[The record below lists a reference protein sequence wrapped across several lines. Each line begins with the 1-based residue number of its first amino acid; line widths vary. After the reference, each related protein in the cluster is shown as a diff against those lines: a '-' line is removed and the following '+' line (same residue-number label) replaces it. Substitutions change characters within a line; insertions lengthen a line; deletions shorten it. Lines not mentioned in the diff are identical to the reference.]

1 MINFKKVKDLTI
13 IFLRDSYQ
21 NMDIIDM
28 EKHKLNKKSVY
39 TWLSIILCLTLAILS
54 YKIIKFLVSHG
65 QEEIFLNI
73 YFLIL
78 AIVMLFQTVL
88 VCTNIFYF
96 SKDLELVLHFPIK
109 STELLIAK
117 FCTLLYKLYIS
128 ECLFAVIP
136 ISTYGLLT
144 NTSVLF
150 YFYELLIIL
159 IFPIFFALIVSIVMM
174 FIMKI
179 SRFIKNKDL
188 FQVIITLLLMIVILT
203 MEYKIL
209 GGIFVNNQQV
219 ESVTEE
225 QLMEKIQEF
234 NVRIQESNKYFL
246 VINPS
251 IHILNQINIYGI
263 FKIIKILII
272 NILMFGLFILI
283 GKLTYLKD
291 ILKNSSYLISSKNKK
306 TNLEKKCKKR
316 IRGKAYIIKEFK
328 SLFRNPMFF
337 MQCVYPVF
345 VWLITLIIMSIII
358 VPKAQIVF
366 ANEEFRSSLGNIS
379 FNITVVY
386 FILGI
391 LQLLFTMSPASLTAI
406 SREGKKAIFIKYIPM
421 SFFRQFVY
429 KGIPQI
435 FINMLSIIV
444 VFSIIYIS
452 IPSIGIKYILMMFLL
467 AILLNILNSYTM
479 LIIDL
484 KRPKLEWDT
493 EYAVLKQNNNKMFQ
507 YSFTIFIIILF
518 MYLNKILKDIDL
530 NISLYITGI
539 IFLFFIFFINV
550 FVKIKQDKIFNKIT

>member
-1 MINFKKVKDLTI
+1 
-13 IFLRDSYQ
+13 
-21 NMDIIDM
+21 
-28 EKHKLNKKSVY
+28 
-39 TWLSIILCLTLAILS
+39 
-54 YKIIKFLVSHG
+54 
-65 QEEIFLNI
+65 
-73 YFLIL
+73 
-78 AIVMLFQTVL
+78 
-88 VCTNIFYF
+88 
-96 SKDLELVLHFPIK
+96 
-109 STELLIAK
+109 
-117 FCTLLYKLYIS
+117 
-128 ECLFAVIP
+128 
-136 ISTYGLLT
+136 
-144 NTSVLF
+144 
-150 YFYELLIIL
+150 
-159 IFPIFFALIVSIVMM
+159 
-174 FIMKI
+174 
-179 SRFIKNKDL
+179 
-188 FQVIITLLLMIVILT
+188 
-203 MEYKIL
+203 
-209 GGIFVNNQQV
+209 
-219 ESVTEE
+219 
-225 QLMEKIQEF
+225 
-234 NVRIQESNKYFL
+234 
-246 VINPS
+246 
-251 IHILNQINIYGI
+251 
-263 FKIIKILII
+263 
-272 NILMFGLFILI
+272 
-283 GKLTYLKD
+283 
-291 ILKNSSYLISSKNKK
+291 
-306 TNLEKKCKKR
+306 
-316 IRGKAYIIKEFK
+316 
-328 SLFRNPMFF
+328 MFF